1 MIIWLA
7 SYPKS
12 GNTWI
17 RTIIGQIINN
27 NFDSN
32 EVFEKSQDI
41 ELYPKKKF
49 FKDLDDDFNI
59 SVFPQE
65 KKKLIF
71 EKTALNWEVSQ
82 SRININEDIKIFKT
96 HNMLCKLNIN
106 GKSCSFTNLNNCLGV
121 IHIVR
126 DPRNVF
132 TSLKNHFTLNDDD
145 SAFKFITNNNQ
156 AIGSDENEIPQ
167 LLSSW
172 KNHYN
177 SWKRFPKNNLLIKYE
192 DLIKDPKKEI
202 SKIIKYL
209 DEFYDI
215 SISDD
220 NINKIINNSSFKSLK
235 NLEENG
241 FFDENS
247 VNIYTNKKK
256 KFFYLGPQNDWK
268 SLLEKKMTINL
279 QNIFYNEM
287 KELGYF

>member
-32 EVFEKSQDI
+32 DVFKESKNI
-41 ELYPKKKF
+41 ELYPSKKF
-49 FKDLDDDFNI
+49 FFDLDNDFNL
-59 SVFPQE
+59 SVFPKE

-71 EKTALNWEVSQ
+71 KKTAINWSVSQ
-82 SRININEDIKIFKT
+82 SRININEEIKIFKT
-96 HNMLCKLNIN
+96 HNMLCKLNID
-106 GKSCSFTNLNNCLGV
+106 GKFCSFTDLNNCLGV

-132 TSLKNHFTLNDDD
+132 TSLKNHFSVKNDDT
-145 SAFKFITNNNQ
+145 AFKFITNDNQ
-156 AIGSDENEIPQ
+156 SIGLDENNIPQ

-177 SWKRFPKNNLLIKYE
+177 SWKRFPNNNLLIKYE
-192 DLIKDPKKEI
+192 NLIKDPIKEI
-202 SKIIKYL
+202 SNLIKYL
-209 DEFYDI
+209 DQFYDI

-220 NINKIINNSSFKSLK
+220 EINKIIENSSFKSLK

-247 VNIYTNKKK
+247 VNRHTKEKIS
-256 KFFYLGPQNDWK
+256 FFNLGPQNDWK
-268 SLLEKKMTINL
+268 NLLQKKMIINL
-279 QNIFYNEM
+279 QNAFSSEM
-287 KELGYF
+287 KELGYL

>member
-32 EVFEKSQDI
+32 DVFKESKSI
-41 ELYPKKKF
+41 GLYPSKKF
-49 FKDLDDDFNI
+49 FRDLDNHFNL

-65 KKKLIF
+65 KKKIIF
-71 EKTALNWEVSQ
+71 KKTALNWDTSQ
-82 SRININEDIKIFKT
+82 SRINISKDIKIFKT
-96 HNMLCKLNIN
+96 HNMLCKLNID
-106 GKSCSFTNLNNCLGV
+106 GKLCSFTGLDNCLGV

-132 TSLKNHFTLNDDD
+132 TSLKNHFSFKDDD
-145 SAFKFITNNNQ
+145 SAFRFITNDNQ
-156 AIGSDENEIPQ
+156 SIGLDENNIPQ

-177 SWKRFPKNNLLIKYE
+177 SWKRFPNNNLLIKYE
-192 DLIKDPKKEI
+192 DLIRDPKKEI
-202 SKIIKYL
+202 TKLIKYL
-209 DEFYDI
+209 DQFYDI
-215 SISDD
+215 LISDD
-220 NINKIINNSSFKSLK
+220 NINKIINNSSFKNLK

-247 VNIYTNKKK
+247 VNKHTNEKK
-256 KFFYLGPQNDWK
+256 KFFNLGPQNDWK
-268 SLLEKKMTINL
+268 GLLHKKTITNL
-279 QNIFYNEM
+279 QNIFNSEM
-287 KELGYF
+287 KELGYL